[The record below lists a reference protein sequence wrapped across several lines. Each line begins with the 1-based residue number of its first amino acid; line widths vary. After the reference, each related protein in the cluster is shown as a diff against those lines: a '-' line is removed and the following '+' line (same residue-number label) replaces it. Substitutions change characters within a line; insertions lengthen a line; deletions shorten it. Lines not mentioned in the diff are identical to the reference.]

1 MKGLS
6 THFRRAMNHALSL
19 MAAAVIMAF
28 FWCFFR
34 LPDANLLMVTFAFLA
49 TSVLYDV
56 DGWKDRL
63 KLSLIMALYASMLQ
77 FLVGICHQ
85 AKFLQVILPA
95 LFSFFTLR
103 SLDNRC
109 AACAVIIVGYLGF
122 FAPGGFMPAI
132 DRAIGI
138 FVGVI
143 AIMLAT
149 ALVGLVHLRHAYI
162 STFGKPFTLIEAWR
176 ITLMLG
182 FGTFISN
189 VLKLS
194 QGPWIMLTIVFIYL
208 AVNETQDH
216 VYFSKRRIF
225 SVPLGLFLG
234 AMYMS
239 CLVYFNYQFIYLI
252 PLLGALGFFI
262 LYYYDD
268 YFFFTVMFMV
278 AFSIYADWATGDM
291 HQFHIREMILSRSLA
306 TTIGIVLVLLFQT
319 YFLPETG
326 QRKADSA

>member
-1 MKGLS
+1 
-6 THFRRAMNHALSL
+6 
-19 MAAAVIMAF
+19 
-28 FWCFFR
+28 
-34 LPDANLLMVTFAFLA
+34 
-49 TSVLYDV
+49 
-56 DGWKDRL
+56 
-63 KLSLIMALYASMLQ
+63 
-77 FLVGICHQ
+77 
-85 AKFLQVILPA
+85 
-95 LFSFFTLR
+95 
-103 SLDNRC
+103 
-109 AACAVIIVGYLGF
+109 
-122 FAPGGFMPAI
+122 
-132 DRAIGI
+132 
-138 FVGVI
+138 
-143 AIMLAT
+143 
-149 ALVGLVHLRHAYI
+149 
-162 STFGKPFTLIEAWR
+162 
-176 ITLMLG
+176 MLG

-319 YFLPETG
+319 YFLPEAG

>member
-1 MKGLS
+1 
-6 THFRRAMNHALSL
+6 
-19 MAAAVIMAF
+19 
-28 FWCFFR
+28 
-34 LPDANLLMVTFAFLA
+34 MVTFAFLA

-63 KLSLIMALYASMLQ
+63 KLSLIMALYASTLQ

-122 FAPGGFMPAI
+122 FAPGGFMPSI

-194 QGPWIMLTIVFIYL
+194 QARLCPPVVEQVAAAAALTAPDEYVENVRAEYERRRNLLISLMQRIPGVRCSLPKGAFYFVADLPVDDAEKFALFMLR
-208 AVNETQDH
+208 D
-216 VYFSKRRIF
+216 FSYN
-225 SVPLGLFLG
+225 G
-234 AMYMS
+234 
-239 CLVYFNYQFIYLI
+239 N
-252 PLLGALGFFI
+252 
-262 LYYYDD
+262 
-268 YFFFTVMFMV
+268 TVMFAPAEDFYVTKGMGRRQARFAYV
-278 AFSIYADWATGDM
+278 LNEDELVMAAKCLEEGLKAYRSQVMG
-291 HQFHIREMILSRSLA
+291 IR
-306 TTIGIVLVLLFQT
+306 
-319 YFLPETG
+319 
-326 QRKADSA
+326 D

>member
-63 KLSLIMALYASMLQ
+63 KLSLIMALYASTLQ

-122 FAPGGFMPAI
+122 FAPGGFMPSI

-194 QGPWIMLTIVFIYL
+194 QGPWIMLTIVSSIWRSMRHRITSIFRSG
-208 AVNETQDH
+208 AFFGAARTFSRRD
-216 VYFSKRRIF
+216 VYELPCLFQLSVHLSDSPSRRTRIF
-225 SVPLGLFLG
+225 H
-234 AMYMS
+234 
-239 CLVYFNYQFIYLI
+239 
-252 PLLGALGFFI
+252 PLLL
-262 LYYYDD
+262 
-268 YFFFTVMFMV
+268 
-278 AFSIYADWATGDM
+278 
-291 HQFHIREMILSRSLA
+291 
-306 TTIGIVLVLLFQT
+306 
-319 YFLPETG
+319 
-326 QRKADSA
+326 